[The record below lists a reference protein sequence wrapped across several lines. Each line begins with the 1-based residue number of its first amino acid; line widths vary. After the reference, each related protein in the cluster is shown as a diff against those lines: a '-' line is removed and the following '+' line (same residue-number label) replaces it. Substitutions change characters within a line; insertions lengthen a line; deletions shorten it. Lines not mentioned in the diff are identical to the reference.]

1 MRVLIN
7 TAKLRFGGAVQVA
20 LSFIYEC
27 RQFKEHEYHVF
38 LGTGVGRSLREEDFP
53 DNFYFYRMDLGSVSL
68 SKIPAIASKLTDLE
82 IKIKPDCVVT
92 TSGPSYWKA
101 KVPHL
106 MGFNLP
112 NHIYYDSPFYK
123 SISTYRKVRFFFK
136 RKFHFWFF
144 RRDASAYIVQ
154 TDDVNQ
160 RLRKAL
166 KTKKVYTVSNTHSS
180 FFNNFK
186 DKDFKLPAKQ
196 ANEYWFITISSY
208 YKHKNLEIIPSVIK
222 ELQKKGFTNCKFILT
237 LPPQRFEQIVSNQD
251 KENIY
256 NVGPVKPEYCPAIY
270 NKCDFMFLP
279 TLVECFSASYP
290 EAMVMKKPI
299 ITTDLPFAHSICK
312 NAAVFFKPMDAKSAA
327 DTIIKVINDD
337 KLKNELIEQGLIRLQ
352 EFDNAAQRADKILKI
367 CKILV
372 NGKSV
377 SKETY

>member
-27 RQFKEHEYHVF
+27 RQFQENEYHVF
-38 LGTGVGRSLREEDFP
+38 VGTGVGQSLREEDFSK
-53 DNFYFYRMDLGSVSL
+53 NFYFYRMDLGSVSL
-68 SKIPAIASKLTDLE
+68 GKIPRIASKLADYE
-82 IKIKPDCVVT
+82 NRIKPDCVVT

-112 NHIYYDSPFYK
+112 NHIYFDSPFYK
-123 SISTYRKVRFFFK
+123 SISTYRKVRFFLK

-160 RLRKAL
+160 RLRKVL
-166 KTKKVYTVSNTHSS
+166 KTNKVYTVSNTHSS

-186 DKDFKLPAKQ
+186 DKDFNLPAKRSD
-196 ANEYWFITISSY
+196 EHWFITISSY
-208 YKHKNLEIIPSVIK
+208 YKHKNIEIIPSVIK
-222 ELQKKGFTNCKFILT
+222 ELEKKGLSNCKFIVT
-237 LPPQRFEQIVSNQD
+237 LPPDIFDQVFSHQD

-312 NAAVFFKPMDAKSAA
+312 KAAVFFKPKDAKSAA
-327 DTIIKVINDD
+327 DAIIRVLNDD
-337 KLKNELIEQGLIRLQ
+337 KLKKKLIEQGLVRLRQ
-352 EFDNAAQRADKILKI
+352 FDNANQRADKILKI
-367 CKILV
+367 CKTLV
-372 NGKSV
+372 NDKS
-377 SKETY
+377 KGEA